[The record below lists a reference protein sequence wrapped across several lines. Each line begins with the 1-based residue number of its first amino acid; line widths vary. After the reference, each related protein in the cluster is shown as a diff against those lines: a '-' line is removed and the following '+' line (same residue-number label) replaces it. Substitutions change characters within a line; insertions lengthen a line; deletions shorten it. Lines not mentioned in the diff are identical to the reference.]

1 MAKKTLYKIF
11 AFGVSVITIT
21 AVLILSVFYSYS
33 DNQLKEQLRVVE
45 SVVENQLAQDDDTAF
60 ISNHIDKNVRITLV
74 AKDGAVVAD
83 SQESANK
90 LGNHLNRQEI
100 QQAIK
105 NGEATVTRHSDTQ
118 EKKVYYFAK
127 QLDNGN
133 ILRVSTEAKSIG
145 KFFSDYIIYIIL
157 CIIVVIVAAV
167 FVSMGITKSIVK
179 PITQLGQSL
188 DNIDKFKSDEELKPL
203 VNALLQQKK
212 KQKMLDKQKKQFTA
226 NVSHELKTPLT
237 SIAGYAEL
245 IETGMAKPEDIKP
258 FAGVIRKQAL
268 RLVNLSEDIIQLSQL
283 EESDDEDMSFESVN
297 LYEIA
302 QRCVEA
308 LNINAIN
315 KCVTLNLTGEE
326 CYIRGKAQLV
336 EELVYN
342 LCDNAIRYNK
352 ENGNVTVTV
361 TSLEKGASVSV
372 KDTGIGIPKK
382 YQERIFERFFRVDK
396 SRSKATGG
404 TGLGLAI
411 VKHITQLH
419 DAKLEIS
426 SEEGKVTIYSKG
438 NFCMKRKSGL
448 SKFNGFL
455 AIVLVICLA
464 ATAFVINKY
473 PKIEAADANGGA
485 DAKDVAV
492 IDEFK
497 AGTYGGKEF
506 KTQEDVVNYYK
517 ECYDYTKTLTAE
529 YKTDSGETHSYYK
542 MLGTETLEVNNLLVE
557 GKSND
562 IINKLVPGIVG
573 GLFKGGTN
581 GLSPS
586 GNRDPKG
593 DTKNDGKMDCT
604 TSHLTADDVLAANV
618 KDNNDGTI
626 TMVIQPKEALLS
638 TPGEDSQG
646 RFFNSLG
653 DISSVVESIS
663 VLSFSQG
670 TVKDNF
676 VVDYK
681 GGTGTFVI
689 DTKTNEITKADYTML
704 VHIDVKH
711 ANVAVLKD
719 KSASLDIKYQCEY
732 PASDDYLAGQNIGLT
747 RVK

>member
-74 AKDGAVVAD
+74 AKDGTVIAD
-83 SQESANK
+83 SQESVNK

-118 EKKVYYFAK
+118 GKKVYYFAK

-133 ILRVSTEAKSIG
+133 VLRVSAEAKSIG
-145 KFFSDYIIYIIL
+145 KFFSDYIIYIFL

-361 TSLEKGASVSV
+361 TPLEKGASVSV
-372 KDTGIGIPKK
+372 KDTGIGIPEK

-426 SEEGKVTIYSKG
+426 REEGK
-438 NFCMKRKSGL
+438 
-448 SKFNGFL
+448 
-455 AIVLVICLA
+455 
-464 ATAFVINKY
+464 
-473 PKIEAADANGGA
+473 
-485 DAKDVAV
+485 
-492 IDEFK
+492 
-497 AGTYGGKEF
+497 
-506 KTQEDVVNYYK
+506 
-517 ECYDYTKTLTAE
+517 
-529 YKTDSGETHSYYK
+529 
-542 MLGTETLEVNNLLVE
+542 GTE
-557 GKSND
+557 
-562 IINKLVPGIVG
+562 IIVT
-573 GLFKGGTN
+573 FK
-581 GLSPS
+581 
-586 GNRDPKG
+586 D
-593 DTKNDGKMDCT
+593 
-604 TSHLTADDVLAANV
+604 
-618 KDNNDGTI
+618 
-626 TMVIQPKEALLS
+626 
-638 TPGEDSQG
+638 
-646 RFFNSLG
+646 
-653 DISSVVESIS
+653 
-663 VLSFSQG
+663 
-670 TVKDNF
+670 
-676 VVDYK
+676 
-681 GGTGTFVI
+681 
-689 DTKTNEITKADYTML
+689 
-704 VHIDVKH
+704 
-711 ANVAVLKD
+711 
-719 KSASLDIKYQCEY
+719 
-732 PASDDYLAGQNIGLT
+732 
-747 RVK
+747 

>member
-21 AVLILSVFYSYS
+21 AMLILSVFYSYS

-74 AKDGAVVAD
+74 AKDGTVIAD
-83 SQESANK
+83 SQENANK
-90 LGNHLNRQEI
+90 LGNHLDRQEI

-118 EKKVYYFAK
+118 GKKIYYFAK

-133 ILRVSTEAKSIG
+133 ILRVSAEAKSIG
-145 KFFSDYIIYIIL
+145 KFFSDYIIYILL
-157 CIIVVIVAAV
+157 CIIVVIVTAV

-361 TSLEKGASVSV
+361 TPLEKGASVSV

-426 SEEGKVTIYSKG
+426 SEEGK
-438 NFCMKRKSGL
+438 
-448 SKFNGFL
+448 
-455 AIVLVICLA
+455 
-464 ATAFVINKY
+464 
-473 PKIEAADANGGA
+473 
-485 DAKDVAV
+485 
-492 IDEFK
+492 
-497 AGTYGGKEF
+497 
-506 KTQEDVVNYYK
+506 
-517 ECYDYTKTLTAE
+517 
-529 YKTDSGETHSYYK
+529 
-542 MLGTETLEVNNLLVE
+542 GTE
-557 GKSND
+557 
-562 IINKLVPGIVG
+562 IIVT
-573 GLFKGGTN
+573 FK
-581 GLSPS
+581 
-586 GNRDPKG
+586 D
-593 DTKNDGKMDCT
+593 
-604 TSHLTADDVLAANV
+604 
-618 KDNNDGTI
+618 
-626 TMVIQPKEALLS
+626 
-638 TPGEDSQG
+638 
-646 RFFNSLG
+646 
-653 DISSVVESIS
+653 
-663 VLSFSQG
+663 
-670 TVKDNF
+670 
-676 VVDYK
+676 
-681 GGTGTFVI
+681 
-689 DTKTNEITKADYTML
+689 
-704 VHIDVKH
+704 
-711 ANVAVLKD
+711 
-719 KSASLDIKYQCEY
+719 
-732 PASDDYLAGQNIGLT
+732 
-747 RVK
+747 

>member
-60 ISNHIDKNVRITLV
+60 IANHIDKNVRITLV
-74 AKDGAVVAD
+74 AKDGTVIAD

-133 ILRVSTEAKSIG
+133 ILRVSAEAKSIG
-145 KFFSDYIIYIIL
+145 KFFSDYIIYILL
-157 CIIVVIVAAV
+157 CIIVVIVTAV

-361 TSLEKGASVSV
+361 TPLEKGASVSV

-426 SEEGKVTIYSKG
+426 SEEGK
-438 NFCMKRKSGL
+438 
-448 SKFNGFL
+448 
-455 AIVLVICLA
+455 
-464 ATAFVINKY
+464 
-473 PKIEAADANGGA
+473 
-485 DAKDVAV
+485 
-492 IDEFK
+492 
-497 AGTYGGKEF
+497 
-506 KTQEDVVNYYK
+506 
-517 ECYDYTKTLTAE
+517 
-529 YKTDSGETHSYYK
+529 
-542 MLGTETLEVNNLLVE
+542 GTE
-557 GKSND
+557 
-562 IINKLVPGIVG
+562 IIVT
-573 GLFKGGTN
+573 FK
-581 GLSPS
+581 
-586 GNRDPKG
+586 D
-593 DTKNDGKMDCT
+593 
-604 TSHLTADDVLAANV
+604 
-618 KDNNDGTI
+618 
-626 TMVIQPKEALLS
+626 
-638 TPGEDSQG
+638 
-646 RFFNSLG
+646 
-653 DISSVVESIS
+653 
-663 VLSFSQG
+663 
-670 TVKDNF
+670 
-676 VVDYK
+676 
-681 GGTGTFVI
+681 
-689 DTKTNEITKADYTML
+689 
-704 VHIDVKH
+704 
-711 ANVAVLKD
+711 
-719 KSASLDIKYQCEY
+719 
-732 PASDDYLAGQNIGLT
+732 
-747 RVK
+747 

>member
-74 AKDGAVVAD
+74 AKDGTVIAD

-118 EKKVYYFAK
+118 GKKIYYFAK

-133 ILRVSTEAKSIG
+133 VLRVSTEAKSIG
-145 KFFSDYIIYIIL
+145 KFFSDYIIYIFL

-212 KQKMLDKQKKQFTA
+212 KQKMLDKQKRQFTA

-268 RLVNLSEDIIQLSQL
+268 RLVSLSEDIIQLSQL

-361 TSLEKGASVSV
+361 TPLEKGASVSV

-426 SEEGKVTIYSKG
+426 SEEGK
-438 NFCMKRKSGL
+438 
-448 SKFNGFL
+448 
-455 AIVLVICLA
+455 
-464 ATAFVINKY
+464 
-473 PKIEAADANGGA
+473 
-485 DAKDVAV
+485 
-492 IDEFK
+492 
-497 AGTYGGKEF
+497 
-506 KTQEDVVNYYK
+506 
-517 ECYDYTKTLTAE
+517 
-529 YKTDSGETHSYYK
+529 
-542 MLGTETLEVNNLLVE
+542 GTE
-557 GKSND
+557 
-562 IINKLVPGIVG
+562 IIVT
-573 GLFKGGTN
+573 FK
-581 GLSPS
+581 
-586 GNRDPKG
+586 D
-593 DTKNDGKMDCT
+593 
-604 TSHLTADDVLAANV
+604 
-618 KDNNDGTI
+618 
-626 TMVIQPKEALLS
+626 
-638 TPGEDSQG
+638 
-646 RFFNSLG
+646 
-653 DISSVVESIS
+653 
-663 VLSFSQG
+663 
-670 TVKDNF
+670 
-676 VVDYK
+676 
-681 GGTGTFVI
+681 
-689 DTKTNEITKADYTML
+689 
-704 VHIDVKH
+704 
-711 ANVAVLKD
+711 
-719 KSASLDIKYQCEY
+719 
-732 PASDDYLAGQNIGLT
+732 
-747 RVK
+747 

>member
-45 SVVENQLAQDDDTAF
+45 SVVENQLAQDYDTAF

-74 AKDGAVVAD
+74 AKDGTVIAD
-83 SQESANK
+83 SQESVNK

-118 EKKVYYFAK
+118 GKKIYYFAK

-133 ILRVSTEAKSIG
+133 VLRVSTEAKSIG
-145 KFFSDYIIYIIL
+145 KFFSDYIIYIFL

-326 CYIRGKAQLV
+326 CYVRGKAQLV

-361 TSLEKGASVSV
+361 TPLEKGASVSV

-426 SEEGKVTIYSKG
+426 SEEGK
-438 NFCMKRKSGL
+438 
-448 SKFNGFL
+448 
-455 AIVLVICLA
+455 
-464 ATAFVINKY
+464 
-473 PKIEAADANGGA
+473 
-485 DAKDVAV
+485 
-492 IDEFK
+492 
-497 AGTYGGKEF
+497 
-506 KTQEDVVNYYK
+506 
-517 ECYDYTKTLTAE
+517 
-529 YKTDSGETHSYYK
+529 
-542 MLGTETLEVNNLLVE
+542 GTE
-557 GKSND
+557 
-562 IINKLVPGIVG
+562 IIVT
-573 GLFKGGTN
+573 FK
-581 GLSPS
+581 
-586 GNRDPKG
+586 D
-593 DTKNDGKMDCT
+593 
-604 TSHLTADDVLAANV
+604 
-618 KDNNDGTI
+618 
-626 TMVIQPKEALLS
+626 
-638 TPGEDSQG
+638 
-646 RFFNSLG
+646 
-653 DISSVVESIS
+653 
-663 VLSFSQG
+663 
-670 TVKDNF
+670 
-676 VVDYK
+676 
-681 GGTGTFVI
+681 
-689 DTKTNEITKADYTML
+689 
-704 VHIDVKH
+704 
-711 ANVAVLKD
+711 
-719 KSASLDIKYQCEY
+719 
-732 PASDDYLAGQNIGLT
+732 
-747 RVK
+747 

>member
-74 AKDGAVVAD
+74 AKDGTVIAD

-90 LGNHLNRQEI
+90 LGNHLDRQEI

-118 EKKVYYFAK
+118 GKKVYYFAK

-133 ILRVSTEAKSIG
+133 VLRVSTEAKSIG
-145 KFFSDYIIYIIL
+145 KFFSDYIIYIFL

-212 KQKMLDKQKKQFTA
+212 KQMLDKQKKQFTA

-268 RLVNLSEDIIQLSQL
+268 RLVSLSEDIIQLSQL

-361 TSLEKGASVSV
+361 TPLEKGASVSV

-426 SEEGKVTIYSKG
+426 SEEGK
-438 NFCMKRKSGL
+438 
-448 SKFNGFL
+448 
-455 AIVLVICLA
+455 
-464 ATAFVINKY
+464 
-473 PKIEAADANGGA
+473 
-485 DAKDVAV
+485 
-492 IDEFK
+492 
-497 AGTYGGKEF
+497 
-506 KTQEDVVNYYK
+506 
-517 ECYDYTKTLTAE
+517 
-529 YKTDSGETHSYYK
+529 
-542 MLGTETLEVNNLLVE
+542 GTE
-557 GKSND
+557 
-562 IINKLVPGIVG
+562 IIVT
-573 GLFKGGTN
+573 FK
-581 GLSPS
+581 
-586 GNRDPKG
+586 D
-593 DTKNDGKMDCT
+593 
-604 TSHLTADDVLAANV
+604 
-618 KDNNDGTI
+618 
-626 TMVIQPKEALLS
+626 
-638 TPGEDSQG
+638 
-646 RFFNSLG
+646 
-653 DISSVVESIS
+653 
-663 VLSFSQG
+663 
-670 TVKDNF
+670 
-676 VVDYK
+676 
-681 GGTGTFVI
+681 
-689 DTKTNEITKADYTML
+689 
-704 VHIDVKH
+704 
-711 ANVAVLKD
+711 
-719 KSASLDIKYQCEY
+719 
-732 PASDDYLAGQNIGLT
+732 
-747 RVK
+747 

>member
-74 AKDGAVVAD
+74 AKDGTVIAD

-90 LGNHLNRQEI
+90 LGNHLDRQEI

-118 EKKVYYFAK
+118 GKKVYYFAK

-133 ILRVSTEAKSIG
+133 VLRVSAEAKSIG
-145 KFFSDYIIYIIL
+145 KFFSDYIIYIFL

-361 TSLEKGASVSV
+361 SPLEKGASVSV

-382 YQERIFERFFRVDK
+382 YQVRIFERFFRVDK

-426 SEEGKVTIYSKG
+426 SEEGK
-438 NFCMKRKSGL
+438 
-448 SKFNGFL
+448 
-455 AIVLVICLA
+455 
-464 ATAFVINKY
+464 
-473 PKIEAADANGGA
+473 
-485 DAKDVAV
+485 
-492 IDEFK
+492 
-497 AGTYGGKEF
+497 
-506 KTQEDVVNYYK
+506 
-517 ECYDYTKTLTAE
+517 
-529 YKTDSGETHSYYK
+529 
-542 MLGTETLEVNNLLVE
+542 GTE
-557 GKSND
+557 
-562 IINKLVPGIVG
+562 IIVT
-573 GLFKGGTN
+573 FK
-581 GLSPS
+581 
-586 GNRDPKG
+586 D
-593 DTKNDGKMDCT
+593 
-604 TSHLTADDVLAANV
+604 
-618 KDNNDGTI
+618 
-626 TMVIQPKEALLS
+626 
-638 TPGEDSQG
+638 
-646 RFFNSLG
+646 
-653 DISSVVESIS
+653 
-663 VLSFSQG
+663 
-670 TVKDNF
+670 
-676 VVDYK
+676 
-681 GGTGTFVI
+681 
-689 DTKTNEITKADYTML
+689 
-704 VHIDVKH
+704 
-711 ANVAVLKD
+711 
-719 KSASLDIKYQCEY
+719 
-732 PASDDYLAGQNIGLT
+732 
-747 RVK
+747 

>member
-45 SVVENQLAQDDDTAF
+45 SVVENQLAQDDDTSF

-74 AKDGAVVAD
+74 AKDGTVIAD

-118 EKKVYYFAK
+118 GKKIYYFAK

-145 KFFSDYIIYIIL
+145 KFFSDYIIYILL
-157 CIIVVIVAAV
+157 CIIVVIVTAV

-315 KCVTLNLTGEE
+315 KGVTLNLTGEE

-361 TSLEKGASVSV
+361 TPLEKGASVSV

-419 DAKLEIS
+419 DTKLEIS
-426 SEEGKVTIYSKG
+426 SEEGK
-438 NFCMKRKSGL
+438 
-448 SKFNGFL
+448 
-455 AIVLVICLA
+455 
-464 ATAFVINKY
+464 
-473 PKIEAADANGGA
+473 
-485 DAKDVAV
+485 
-492 IDEFK
+492 
-497 AGTYGGKEF
+497 
-506 KTQEDVVNYYK
+506 
-517 ECYDYTKTLTAE
+517 
-529 YKTDSGETHSYYK
+529 
-542 MLGTETLEVNNLLVE
+542 GTE
-557 GKSND
+557 
-562 IINKLVPGIVG
+562 IIVT
-573 GLFKGGTN
+573 FK
-581 GLSPS
+581 
-586 GNRDPKG
+586 D
-593 DTKNDGKMDCT
+593 
-604 TSHLTADDVLAANV
+604 
-618 KDNNDGTI
+618 
-626 TMVIQPKEALLS
+626 
-638 TPGEDSQG
+638 
-646 RFFNSLG
+646 
-653 DISSVVESIS
+653 
-663 VLSFSQG
+663 
-670 TVKDNF
+670 
-676 VVDYK
+676 
-681 GGTGTFVI
+681 
-689 DTKTNEITKADYTML
+689 
-704 VHIDVKH
+704 
-711 ANVAVLKD
+711 
-719 KSASLDIKYQCEY
+719 
-732 PASDDYLAGQNIGLT
+732 
-747 RVK
+747 

>member
-74 AKDGAVVAD
+74 AKDGTVIAD

-90 LGNHLNRQEI
+90 LGNHLDRQEI

-133 ILRVSTEAKSIG
+133 VLRVSAEAKSIG
-145 KFFSDYIIYIIL
+145 KFFSDYIIYIFL

-315 KCVTLNLTGEE
+315 KCVTLNLIGEQ

-361 TSLEKGASVSV
+361 TPLEKGASVSV

-426 SEEGKVTIYSKG
+426 SEEGK
-438 NFCMKRKSGL
+438 
-448 SKFNGFL
+448 
-455 AIVLVICLA
+455 
-464 ATAFVINKY
+464 
-473 PKIEAADANGGA
+473 
-485 DAKDVAV
+485 
-492 IDEFK
+492 
-497 AGTYGGKEF
+497 
-506 KTQEDVVNYYK
+506 
-517 ECYDYTKTLTAE
+517 
-529 YKTDSGETHSYYK
+529 
-542 MLGTETLEVNNLLVE
+542 GTE
-557 GKSND
+557 
-562 IINKLVPGIVG
+562 IIVT
-573 GLFKGGTN
+573 FK
-581 GLSPS
+581 
-586 GNRDPKG
+586 D
-593 DTKNDGKMDCT
+593 
-604 TSHLTADDVLAANV
+604 
-618 KDNNDGTI
+618 
-626 TMVIQPKEALLS
+626 
-638 TPGEDSQG
+638 
-646 RFFNSLG
+646 
-653 DISSVVESIS
+653 
-663 VLSFSQG
+663 
-670 TVKDNF
+670 
-676 VVDYK
+676 
-681 GGTGTFVI
+681 
-689 DTKTNEITKADYTML
+689 
-704 VHIDVKH
+704 
-711 ANVAVLKD
+711 
-719 KSASLDIKYQCEY
+719 
-732 PASDDYLAGQNIGLT
+732 
-747 RVK
+747 

>member
-74 AKDGAVVAD
+74 AKDGTVIAD

-133 ILRVSTEAKSIG
+133 VLRVSAEAKSIG
-145 KFFSDYIIYIIL
+145 KFFSDYIIYILL

-297 LYEIA
+297 LYEIT

-315 KCVTLNLTGEE
+315 KGVTLNLTGEE

-361 TSLEKGASVSV
+361 NPLEKGASVSV

-426 SEEGKVTIYSKG
+426 SEEGK
-438 NFCMKRKSGL
+438 
-448 SKFNGFL
+448 
-455 AIVLVICLA
+455 
-464 ATAFVINKY
+464 
-473 PKIEAADANGGA
+473 
-485 DAKDVAV
+485 
-492 IDEFK
+492 
-497 AGTYGGKEF
+497 
-506 KTQEDVVNYYK
+506 
-517 ECYDYTKTLTAE
+517 
-529 YKTDSGETHSYYK
+529 
-542 MLGTETLEVNNLLVE
+542 GTE
-557 GKSND
+557 
-562 IINKLVPGIVG
+562 IIVT
-573 GLFKGGTN
+573 FK
-581 GLSPS
+581 
-586 GNRDPKG
+586 D
-593 DTKNDGKMDCT
+593 
-604 TSHLTADDVLAANV
+604 
-618 KDNNDGTI
+618 
-626 TMVIQPKEALLS
+626 
-638 TPGEDSQG
+638 
-646 RFFNSLG
+646 
-653 DISSVVESIS
+653 
-663 VLSFSQG
+663 
-670 TVKDNF
+670 
-676 VVDYK
+676 
-681 GGTGTFVI
+681 
-689 DTKTNEITKADYTML
+689 
-704 VHIDVKH
+704 
-711 ANVAVLKD
+711 
-719 KSASLDIKYQCEY
+719 
-732 PASDDYLAGQNIGLT
+732 
-747 RVK
+747 

>member
-74 AKDGAVVAD
+74 AKDGTVIAD

-90 LGNHLNRQEI
+90 LENHLNRQEI

-133 ILRVSTEAKSIG
+133 VLRVSAEAKSIG
-145 KFFSDYIIYIIL
+145 KFFSDYIIYIFL

-361 TSLEKGASVSV
+361 NPLEKGASVSV

-426 SEEGKVTIYSKG
+426 SEEGK
-438 NFCMKRKSGL
+438 
-448 SKFNGFL
+448 
-455 AIVLVICLA
+455 
-464 ATAFVINKY
+464 
-473 PKIEAADANGGA
+473 
-485 DAKDVAV
+485 
-492 IDEFK
+492 
-497 AGTYGGKEF
+497 
-506 KTQEDVVNYYK
+506 
-517 ECYDYTKTLTAE
+517 
-529 YKTDSGETHSYYK
+529 
-542 MLGTETLEVNNLLVE
+542 GTE
-557 GKSND
+557 
-562 IINKLVPGIVG
+562 IIVT
-573 GLFKGGTN
+573 FK
-581 GLSPS
+581 
-586 GNRDPKG
+586 D
-593 DTKNDGKMDCT
+593 
-604 TSHLTADDVLAANV
+604 
-618 KDNNDGTI
+618 
-626 TMVIQPKEALLS
+626 
-638 TPGEDSQG
+638 
-646 RFFNSLG
+646 
-653 DISSVVESIS
+653 
-663 VLSFSQG
+663 
-670 TVKDNF
+670 
-676 VVDYK
+676 
-681 GGTGTFVI
+681 
-689 DTKTNEITKADYTML
+689 
-704 VHIDVKH
+704 
-711 ANVAVLKD
+711 
-719 KSASLDIKYQCEY
+719 
-732 PASDDYLAGQNIGLT
+732 
-747 RVK
+747 

>member
-74 AKDGAVVAD
+74 AKDGTVIAD

-133 ILRVSTEAKSIG
+133 VLRVSAEAKSIG
-145 KFFSDYIIYIIL
+145 KFFSDYIIYILL
-157 CIIVVIVAAV
+157 CIIVVIVTAV

-315 KCVTLNLTGEE
+315 KGVTLNLTGEE

-361 TSLEKGASVSV
+361 TPLEKGASVSV

-426 SEEGKVTIYSKG
+426 SEESKG
-438 NFCMKRKSGL
+438 TEV
-448 SKFNGFL
+448 
-455 AIVLVICLA
+455 IV
-464 ATAFVINKY
+464 TF
-473 PKIEAADANGGA
+473 
-485 DAKDVAV
+485 KD
-492 IDEFK
+492 
-497 AGTYGGKEF
+497 
-506 KTQEDVVNYYK
+506 
-517 ECYDYTKTLTAE
+517 
-529 YKTDSGETHSYYK
+529 
-542 MLGTETLEVNNLLVE
+542 
-557 GKSND
+557 
-562 IINKLVPGIVG
+562 
-573 GLFKGGTN
+573 
-581 GLSPS
+581 
-586 GNRDPKG
+586 
-593 DTKNDGKMDCT
+593 
-604 TSHLTADDVLAANV
+604 
-618 KDNNDGTI
+618 
-626 TMVIQPKEALLS
+626 
-638 TPGEDSQG
+638 
-646 RFFNSLG
+646 
-653 DISSVVESIS
+653 
-663 VLSFSQG
+663 
-670 TVKDNF
+670 
-676 VVDYK
+676 
-681 GGTGTFVI
+681 
-689 DTKTNEITKADYTML
+689 
-704 VHIDVKH
+704 
-711 ANVAVLKD
+711 
-719 KSASLDIKYQCEY
+719 
-732 PASDDYLAGQNIGLT
+732 
-747 RVK
+747 

>member
-74 AKDGAVVAD
+74 AKDGTVIAD
-83 SQESANK
+83 SQESVNK

-426 SEEGKVTIYSKG
+426 SEEGK
-438 NFCMKRKSGL
+438 
-448 SKFNGFL
+448 
-455 AIVLVICLA
+455 
-464 ATAFVINKY
+464 
-473 PKIEAADANGGA
+473 
-485 DAKDVAV
+485 
-492 IDEFK
+492 
-497 AGTYGGKEF
+497 
-506 KTQEDVVNYYK
+506 
-517 ECYDYTKTLTAE
+517 
-529 YKTDSGETHSYYK
+529 
-542 MLGTETLEVNNLLVE
+542 GTE
-557 GKSND
+557 
-562 IINKLVPGIVG
+562 IIVT
-573 GLFKGGTN
+573 FK
-581 GLSPS
+581 
-586 GNRDPKG
+586 D
-593 DTKNDGKMDCT
+593 
-604 TSHLTADDVLAANV
+604 
-618 KDNNDGTI
+618 
-626 TMVIQPKEALLS
+626 
-638 TPGEDSQG
+638 
-646 RFFNSLG
+646 
-653 DISSVVESIS
+653 
-663 VLSFSQG
+663 
-670 TVKDNF
+670 
-676 VVDYK
+676 
-681 GGTGTFVI
+681 
-689 DTKTNEITKADYTML
+689 
-704 VHIDVKH
+704 
-711 ANVAVLKD
+711 
-719 KSASLDIKYQCEY
+719 
-732 PASDDYLAGQNIGLT
+732 
-747 RVK
+747 

>member
-74 AKDGAVVAD
+74 AKDGTVIAD

-90 LGNHLNRQEI
+90 LGNHLDRQEI

-118 EKKVYYFAK
+118 GKKIYYFAK

-133 ILRVSTEAKSIG
+133 ILRVSAEAKSIG
-145 KFFSDYIIYIIL
+145 KFFSDYIIYILL
-157 CIIVVIVAAV
+157 CIIVVIVTAV

-315 KCVTLNLTGEE
+315 KGVTLNLTGEE

-361 TSLEKGASVSV
+361 NPLEKGASVSV

-426 SEEGKVTIYSKG
+426 SEEGK
-438 NFCMKRKSGL
+438 
-448 SKFNGFL
+448 
-455 AIVLVICLA
+455 
-464 ATAFVINKY
+464 
-473 PKIEAADANGGA
+473 
-485 DAKDVAV
+485 
-492 IDEFK
+492 
-497 AGTYGGKEF
+497 
-506 KTQEDVVNYYK
+506 
-517 ECYDYTKTLTAE
+517 
-529 YKTDSGETHSYYK
+529 
-542 MLGTETLEVNNLLVE
+542 GTE
-557 GKSND
+557 
-562 IINKLVPGIVG
+562 IIVT
-573 GLFKGGTN
+573 FK
-581 GLSPS
+581 
-586 GNRDPKG
+586 D
-593 DTKNDGKMDCT
+593 
-604 TSHLTADDVLAANV
+604 
-618 KDNNDGTI
+618 
-626 TMVIQPKEALLS
+626 
-638 TPGEDSQG
+638 
-646 RFFNSLG
+646 
-653 DISSVVESIS
+653 
-663 VLSFSQG
+663 
-670 TVKDNF
+670 
-676 VVDYK
+676 
-681 GGTGTFVI
+681 
-689 DTKTNEITKADYTML
+689 
-704 VHIDVKH
+704 
-711 ANVAVLKD
+711 
-719 KSASLDIKYQCEY
+719 
-732 PASDDYLAGQNIGLT
+732 
-747 RVK
+747 

>member
-74 AKDGAVVAD
+74 AKDGTVIAD

-118 EKKVYYFAK
+118 GKKVYYFAK

-133 ILRVSTEAKSIG
+133 ILRVSAEAKSIG
-145 KFFSDYIIYIIL
+145 KFFSDYIIYIFL

-203 VNALLQQKK
+203 VNAILQQKK

-315 KCVTLNLTGEE
+315 KGVTLNLTGEE

-361 TSLEKGASVSV
+361 NPLEKGASVSV

-426 SEEGKVTIYSKG
+426 SEEGK
-438 NFCMKRKSGL
+438 
-448 SKFNGFL
+448 
-455 AIVLVICLA
+455 
-464 ATAFVINKY
+464 
-473 PKIEAADANGGA
+473 
-485 DAKDVAV
+485 
-492 IDEFK
+492 
-497 AGTYGGKEF
+497 
-506 KTQEDVVNYYK
+506 
-517 ECYDYTKTLTAE
+517 
-529 YKTDSGETHSYYK
+529 
-542 MLGTETLEVNNLLVE
+542 GTE
-557 GKSND
+557 
-562 IINKLVPGIVG
+562 IIVT
-573 GLFKGGTN
+573 FK
-581 GLSPS
+581 
-586 GNRDPKG
+586 D
-593 DTKNDGKMDCT
+593 
-604 TSHLTADDVLAANV
+604 
-618 KDNNDGTI
+618 
-626 TMVIQPKEALLS
+626 
-638 TPGEDSQG
+638 
-646 RFFNSLG
+646 
-653 DISSVVESIS
+653 
-663 VLSFSQG
+663 
-670 TVKDNF
+670 
-676 VVDYK
+676 
-681 GGTGTFVI
+681 
-689 DTKTNEITKADYTML
+689 
-704 VHIDVKH
+704 
-711 ANVAVLKD
+711 
-719 KSASLDIKYQCEY
+719 
-732 PASDDYLAGQNIGLT
+732 
-747 RVK
+747 

>member
-74 AKDGAVVAD
+74 AKDGTVIAD

-90 LGNHLNRQEI
+90 LGNHLDRQEI

-133 ILRVSTEAKSIG
+133 VLRVSAEAKSIG
-145 KFFSDYIIYIIL
+145 KFFSDYIIYIFL

-315 KCVTLNLTGEE
+315 KCVTLNLIGEE

-361 TSLEKGASVSV
+361 TPLEKGASVSV

-426 SEEGKVTIYSKG
+426 SEEGK
-438 NFCMKRKSGL
+438 
-448 SKFNGFL
+448 
-455 AIVLVICLA
+455 
-464 ATAFVINKY
+464 
-473 PKIEAADANGGA
+473 
-485 DAKDVAV
+485 
-492 IDEFK
+492 
-497 AGTYGGKEF
+497 
-506 KTQEDVVNYYK
+506 
-517 ECYDYTKTLTAE
+517 
-529 YKTDSGETHSYYK
+529 
-542 MLGTETLEVNNLLVE
+542 GTE
-557 GKSND
+557 
-562 IINKLVPGIVG
+562 IIVT
-573 GLFKGGTN
+573 FK
-581 GLSPS
+581 
-586 GNRDPKG
+586 D
-593 DTKNDGKMDCT
+593 
-604 TSHLTADDVLAANV
+604 
-618 KDNNDGTI
+618 
-626 TMVIQPKEALLS
+626 
-638 TPGEDSQG
+638 
-646 RFFNSLG
+646 
-653 DISSVVESIS
+653 
-663 VLSFSQG
+663 
-670 TVKDNF
+670 
-676 VVDYK
+676 
-681 GGTGTFVI
+681 
-689 DTKTNEITKADYTML
+689 
-704 VHIDVKH
+704 
-711 ANVAVLKD
+711 
-719 KSASLDIKYQCEY
+719 
-732 PASDDYLAGQNIGLT
+732 
-747 RVK
+747 

>member
-74 AKDGAVVAD
+74 AKDGTVIAD

-133 ILRVSTEAKSIG
+133 ILRVSAEAKSIG
-145 KFFSDYIIYIIL
+145 KFFSDYIIYIFL

-245 IETGMAKPEDIKP
+245 IEAGMAKPEDIKP

-352 ENGNVTVTV
+352 ENGNVTVTG
-361 TSLEKGASVSV
+361 TPLEKGASVSV

-426 SEEGKVTIYSKG
+426 SEEGK
-438 NFCMKRKSGL
+438 
-448 SKFNGFL
+448 
-455 AIVLVICLA
+455 
-464 ATAFVINKY
+464 
-473 PKIEAADANGGA
+473 
-485 DAKDVAV
+485 
-492 IDEFK
+492 
-497 AGTYGGKEF
+497 
-506 KTQEDVVNYYK
+506 
-517 ECYDYTKTLTAE
+517 
-529 YKTDSGETHSYYK
+529 
-542 MLGTETLEVNNLLVE
+542 GTE
-557 GKSND
+557 
-562 IINKLVPGIVG
+562 IIVT
-573 GLFKGGTN
+573 FK
-581 GLSPS
+581 
-586 GNRDPKG
+586 D
-593 DTKNDGKMDCT
+593 
-604 TSHLTADDVLAANV
+604 
-618 KDNNDGTI
+618 
-626 TMVIQPKEALLS
+626 
-638 TPGEDSQG
+638 
-646 RFFNSLG
+646 
-653 DISSVVESIS
+653 
-663 VLSFSQG
+663 
-670 TVKDNF
+670 
-676 VVDYK
+676 
-681 GGTGTFVI
+681 
-689 DTKTNEITKADYTML
+689 
-704 VHIDVKH
+704 
-711 ANVAVLKD
+711 
-719 KSASLDIKYQCEY
+719 
-732 PASDDYLAGQNIGLT
+732 
-747 RVK
+747 

>member
-45 SVVENQLAQDDDTAF
+45 SVVENQLAQDTAF

-74 AKDGAVVAD
+74 AKDGTVIAD

-90 LGNHLNRQEI
+90 LGNHLDRQEI

-118 EKKVYYFAK
+118 GKKVYYFAK

-133 ILRVSTEAKSIG
+133 VLRVSTEAKSIG
-145 KFFSDYIIYIIL
+145 KFFSDYIIYIFL

-268 RLVNLSEDIIQLSQL
+268 RLVSLSEDIIQLSQL

-361 TSLEKGASVSV
+361 TPLEKGASVSV
-372 KDTGIGIPKK
+372 KDTGIGIPRDSIKK
-382 YQERIFERFFRVDK
+382 IWDRFYKTDLSRGKDK
-396 SRSKATGG
+396 RG
-404 TGLGLAI
+404 TGLGLSI
-411 VKHITQLH
+411 VK
-419 DAKLEIS
+419 EIIQAHGENIDVIS
-426 SEEGKVTIYSKG
+426 TEGV
-438 NFCMKRKSGL
+438 
-448 SKFNGFL
+448 
-455 AIVLVICLA
+455 
-464 ATAFVINKY
+464 
-473 PKIEAADANGGA
+473 
-485 DAKDVAV
+485 
-492 IDEFK
+492 
-497 AGTYGGKEF
+497 
-506 KTQEDVVNYYK
+506 
-517 ECYDYTKTLTAE
+517 
-529 YKTDSGETHSYYK
+529 
-542 MLGTETLEVNNLLVE
+542 GTEFIFSL
-557 GKSND
+557 
-562 IINKLVPGIVG
+562 
-573 GLFKGGTN
+573 
-581 GLSPS
+581 PS
-586 GNRDPKG
+586 S
-593 DTKNDGKMDCT
+593 
-604 TSHLTADDVLAANV
+604 TSL
-618 KDNNDGTI
+618 
-626 TMVIQPKEALLS
+626 
-638 TPGEDSQG
+638 
-646 RFFNSLG
+646 
-653 DISSVVESIS
+653 
-663 VLSFSQG
+663 
-670 TVKDNF
+670 
-676 VVDYK
+676 
-681 GGTGTFVI
+681 
-689 DTKTNEITKADYTML
+689 
-704 VHIDVKH
+704 
-711 ANVAVLKD
+711 
-719 KSASLDIKYQCEY
+719 
-732 PASDDYLAGQNIGLT
+732 
-747 RVK
+747 

>member
-21 AVLILSVFYSYS
+21 AMLILSVFYSYS

-74 AKDGAVVAD
+74 AKDGTVIAD

-133 ILRVSTEAKSIG
+133 ILRVSAEAKSIG
-145 KFFSDYIIYIIL
+145 KFFSDYIIYILL

-361 TSLEKGASVSV
+361 TPLEKGASVSV

-426 SEEGKVTIYSKG
+426 SEEGK
-438 NFCMKRKSGL
+438 
-448 SKFNGFL
+448 
-455 AIVLVICLA
+455 
-464 ATAFVINKY
+464 
-473 PKIEAADANGGA
+473 
-485 DAKDVAV
+485 
-492 IDEFK
+492 
-497 AGTYGGKEF
+497 
-506 KTQEDVVNYYK
+506 
-517 ECYDYTKTLTAE
+517 
-529 YKTDSGETHSYYK
+529 
-542 MLGTETLEVNNLLVE
+542 GTE
-557 GKSND
+557 
-562 IINKLVPGIVG
+562 IIVT
-573 GLFKGGTN
+573 FK
-581 GLSPS
+581 
-586 GNRDPKG
+586 D
-593 DTKNDGKMDCT
+593 
-604 TSHLTADDVLAANV
+604 
-618 KDNNDGTI
+618 
-626 TMVIQPKEALLS
+626 
-638 TPGEDSQG
+638 
-646 RFFNSLG
+646 
-653 DISSVVESIS
+653 
-663 VLSFSQG
+663 
-670 TVKDNF
+670 
-676 VVDYK
+676 
-681 GGTGTFVI
+681 
-689 DTKTNEITKADYTML
+689 
-704 VHIDVKH
+704 
-711 ANVAVLKD
+711 
-719 KSASLDIKYQCEY
+719 
-732 PASDDYLAGQNIGLT
+732 
-747 RVK
+747 

>member
-74 AKDGAVVAD
+74 AKDGTVIAD

-118 EKKVYYFAK
+118 EKKIYYFAK

-133 ILRVSTEAKSIG
+133 ILRVSAEAKSIG
-145 KFFSDYIIYIIL
+145 KFFSDYIIYIFL

-361 TSLEKGASVSV
+361 KPLEKGASVSV

-426 SEEGKVTIYSKG
+426 SEEGK
-438 NFCMKRKSGL
+438 
-448 SKFNGFL
+448 
-455 AIVLVICLA
+455 
-464 ATAFVINKY
+464 
-473 PKIEAADANGGA
+473 
-485 DAKDVAV
+485 
-492 IDEFK
+492 
-497 AGTYGGKEF
+497 
-506 KTQEDVVNYYK
+506 
-517 ECYDYTKTLTAE
+517 
-529 YKTDSGETHSYYK
+529 
-542 MLGTETLEVNNLLVE
+542 GTE
-557 GKSND
+557 
-562 IINKLVPGIVG
+562 IIVT
-573 GLFKGGTN
+573 FK
-581 GLSPS
+581 
-586 GNRDPKG
+586 D
-593 DTKNDGKMDCT
+593 
-604 TSHLTADDVLAANV
+604 
-618 KDNNDGTI
+618 
-626 TMVIQPKEALLS
+626 
-638 TPGEDSQG
+638 
-646 RFFNSLG
+646 
-653 DISSVVESIS
+653 
-663 VLSFSQG
+663 
-670 TVKDNF
+670 
-676 VVDYK
+676 
-681 GGTGTFVI
+681 
-689 DTKTNEITKADYTML
+689 
-704 VHIDVKH
+704 
-711 ANVAVLKD
+711 
-719 KSASLDIKYQCEY
+719 
-732 PASDDYLAGQNIGLT
+732 
-747 RVK
+747 

>member
-45 SVVENQLAQDDDTAF
+45 SVVENQLAQDDDTSF

-74 AKDGAVVAD
+74 AKDGTVIAD
-83 SQESANK
+83 SQESVNK

-133 ILRVSTEAKSIG
+133 VLRVSAEAKSIG
-145 KFFSDYIIYIIL
+145 KFFSDYIMYIFL

-315 KCVTLNLTGEE
+315 KGVTLNLTGEE

-361 TSLEKGASVSV
+361 TPLEKGASVSV
-372 KDTGIGIPKK
+372 KDTGIGIPEK

-426 SEEGKVTIYSKG
+426 SEEGK
-438 NFCMKRKSGL
+438 
-448 SKFNGFL
+448 
-455 AIVLVICLA
+455 
-464 ATAFVINKY
+464 
-473 PKIEAADANGGA
+473 
-485 DAKDVAV
+485 
-492 IDEFK
+492 
-497 AGTYGGKEF
+497 
-506 KTQEDVVNYYK
+506 
-517 ECYDYTKTLTAE
+517 
-529 YKTDSGETHSYYK
+529 
-542 MLGTETLEVNNLLVE
+542 GTE
-557 GKSND
+557 
-562 IINKLVPGIVG
+562 IIVT
-573 GLFKGGTN
+573 FK
-581 GLSPS
+581 
-586 GNRDPKG
+586 D
-593 DTKNDGKMDCT
+593 
-604 TSHLTADDVLAANV
+604 
-618 KDNNDGTI
+618 
-626 TMVIQPKEALLS
+626 
-638 TPGEDSQG
+638 
-646 RFFNSLG
+646 
-653 DISSVVESIS
+653 
-663 VLSFSQG
+663 
-670 TVKDNF
+670 
-676 VVDYK
+676 
-681 GGTGTFVI
+681 
-689 DTKTNEITKADYTML
+689 
-704 VHIDVKH
+704 
-711 ANVAVLKD
+711 
-719 KSASLDIKYQCEY
+719 
-732 PASDDYLAGQNIGLT
+732 
-747 RVK
+747 

>member
-21 AVLILSVFYSYS
+21 AMLILSVFYSYS

-45 SVVENQLAQDDDTAF
+45 SVVENQLVQDDDTAF

-74 AKDGAVVAD
+74 AKDGTVIAD

-133 ILRVSTEAKSIG
+133 VLRVSAEAKSIG
-145 KFFSDYIIYIIL
+145 KFFSDYIIYIFL

-361 TSLEKGASVSV
+361 TPLEKGASVSV

-426 SEEGKVTIYSKG
+426 SEEGK
-438 NFCMKRKSGL
+438 
-448 SKFNGFL
+448 
-455 AIVLVICLA
+455 
-464 ATAFVINKY
+464 
-473 PKIEAADANGGA
+473 
-485 DAKDVAV
+485 
-492 IDEFK
+492 
-497 AGTYGGKEF
+497 
-506 KTQEDVVNYYK
+506 
-517 ECYDYTKTLTAE
+517 
-529 YKTDSGETHSYYK
+529 
-542 MLGTETLEVNNLLVE
+542 GTE
-557 GKSND
+557 
-562 IINKLVPGIVG
+562 IIVT
-573 GLFKGGTN
+573 FK
-581 GLSPS
+581 
-586 GNRDPKG
+586 D
-593 DTKNDGKMDCT
+593 
-604 TSHLTADDVLAANV
+604 
-618 KDNNDGTI
+618 
-626 TMVIQPKEALLS
+626 
-638 TPGEDSQG
+638 
-646 RFFNSLG
+646 
-653 DISSVVESIS
+653 
-663 VLSFSQG
+663 
-670 TVKDNF
+670 
-676 VVDYK
+676 
-681 GGTGTFVI
+681 
-689 DTKTNEITKADYTML
+689 
-704 VHIDVKH
+704 
-711 ANVAVLKD
+711 
-719 KSASLDIKYQCEY
+719 
-732 PASDDYLAGQNIGLT
+732 
-747 RVK
+747 

>member
-74 AKDGAVVAD
+74 AKDGTVIAD

-105 NGEATVTRHSDTQ
+105 DGEATVTRHSDTQ

-133 ILRVSTEAKSIG
+133 ILRVSAEAKSIG
-145 KFFSDYIIYIIL
+145 KFFSDYIIYILL
-157 CIIVVIVAAV
+157 CIIVVIVTAV

-268 RLVNLSEDIIQLSQL
+268 RLVSLSEDIIQLSQL
-283 EESDDEDMSFESVN
+283 EESDEDMSFESVN

-361 TSLEKGASVSV
+361 SPLEKGASVSV

-426 SEEGKVTIYSKG
+426 SEEGK
-438 NFCMKRKSGL
+438 
-448 SKFNGFL
+448 
-455 AIVLVICLA
+455 
-464 ATAFVINKY
+464 
-473 PKIEAADANGGA
+473 
-485 DAKDVAV
+485 
-492 IDEFK
+492 
-497 AGTYGGKEF
+497 
-506 KTQEDVVNYYK
+506 
-517 ECYDYTKTLTAE
+517 
-529 YKTDSGETHSYYK
+529 
-542 MLGTETLEVNNLLVE
+542 GTE
-557 GKSND
+557 
-562 IINKLVPGIVG
+562 IIVT
-573 GLFKGGTN
+573 FK
-581 GLSPS
+581 
-586 GNRDPKG
+586 D
-593 DTKNDGKMDCT
+593 
-604 TSHLTADDVLAANV
+604 
-618 KDNNDGTI
+618 
-626 TMVIQPKEALLS
+626 
-638 TPGEDSQG
+638 
-646 RFFNSLG
+646 
-653 DISSVVESIS
+653 
-663 VLSFSQG
+663 
-670 TVKDNF
+670 
-676 VVDYK
+676 
-681 GGTGTFVI
+681 
-689 DTKTNEITKADYTML
+689 
-704 VHIDVKH
+704 
-711 ANVAVLKD
+711 
-719 KSASLDIKYQCEY
+719 
-732 PASDDYLAGQNIGLT
+732 
-747 RVK
+747 

>member
-74 AKDGAVVAD
+74 AKDGTVIAD

-118 EKKVYYFAK
+118 GKKIYYFAK

-145 KFFSDYIIYIIL
+145 KFFSDYIMYIFL

-302 QRCVEA
+302 HRCVEA

-361 TSLEKGASVSV
+361 TPLEKGASVSV

-426 SEEGKVTIYSKG
+426 SEEGK
-438 NFCMKRKSGL
+438 
-448 SKFNGFL
+448 
-455 AIVLVICLA
+455 
-464 ATAFVINKY
+464 
-473 PKIEAADANGGA
+473 
-485 DAKDVAV
+485 
-492 IDEFK
+492 
-497 AGTYGGKEF
+497 
-506 KTQEDVVNYYK
+506 
-517 ECYDYTKTLTAE
+517 
-529 YKTDSGETHSYYK
+529 
-542 MLGTETLEVNNLLVE
+542 GTE
-557 GKSND
+557 
-562 IINKLVPGIVG
+562 IIVT
-573 GLFKGGTN
+573 FK
-581 GLSPS
+581 
-586 GNRDPKG
+586 D
-593 DTKNDGKMDCT
+593 
-604 TSHLTADDVLAANV
+604 
-618 KDNNDGTI
+618 
-626 TMVIQPKEALLS
+626 
-638 TPGEDSQG
+638 
-646 RFFNSLG
+646 
-653 DISSVVESIS
+653 
-663 VLSFSQG
+663 
-670 TVKDNF
+670 
-676 VVDYK
+676 
-681 GGTGTFVI
+681 
-689 DTKTNEITKADYTML
+689 
-704 VHIDVKH
+704 
-711 ANVAVLKD
+711 
-719 KSASLDIKYQCEY
+719 
-732 PASDDYLAGQNIGLT
+732 
-747 RVK
+747 

>member
-74 AKDGAVVAD
+74 AKDGTVIAD

-133 ILRVSTEAKSIG
+133 ILRVSAEAKSIG
-145 KFFSDYIIYIIL
+145 KFFSDYIIYILL

-167 FVSMGITKSIVK
+167 FVSLGITKSIVK

-326 CYIRGKAQLV
+326 SYIRGKAQLV

-361 TSLEKGASVSV
+361 SPLEKGASVSV

-426 SEEGKVTIYSKG
+426 SEEGK
-438 NFCMKRKSGL
+438 
-448 SKFNGFL
+448 
-455 AIVLVICLA
+455 
-464 ATAFVINKY
+464 
-473 PKIEAADANGGA
+473 
-485 DAKDVAV
+485 
-492 IDEFK
+492 
-497 AGTYGGKEF
+497 
-506 KTQEDVVNYYK
+506 
-517 ECYDYTKTLTAE
+517 
-529 YKTDSGETHSYYK
+529 
-542 MLGTETLEVNNLLVE
+542 GTE
-557 GKSND
+557 
-562 IINKLVPGIVG
+562 IIVT
-573 GLFKGGTN
+573 FK
-581 GLSPS
+581 
-586 GNRDPKG
+586 D
-593 DTKNDGKMDCT
+593 
-604 TSHLTADDVLAANV
+604 
-618 KDNNDGTI
+618 
-626 TMVIQPKEALLS
+626 
-638 TPGEDSQG
+638 
-646 RFFNSLG
+646 
-653 DISSVVESIS
+653 
-663 VLSFSQG
+663 
-670 TVKDNF
+670 
-676 VVDYK
+676 
-681 GGTGTFVI
+681 
-689 DTKTNEITKADYTML
+689 
-704 VHIDVKH
+704 
-711 ANVAVLKD
+711 
-719 KSASLDIKYQCEY
+719 
-732 PASDDYLAGQNIGLT
+732 
-747 RVK
+747 

>member
-74 AKDGAVVAD
+74 AKDGTVIAD

-133 ILRVSTEAKSIG
+133 ILRVSAEAKSIG
-145 KFFSDYIIYIIL
+145 KFFSDYIIYILL
-157 CIIVVIVAAV
+157 CIIVVIVTAV

-352 ENGNVTVTV
+352 ENGNVTITV
-361 TSLEKGASVSV
+361 TPLEKGASVSV

-426 SEEGKVTIYSKG
+426 SEEGK
-438 NFCMKRKSGL
+438 
-448 SKFNGFL
+448 
-455 AIVLVICLA
+455 
-464 ATAFVINKY
+464 
-473 PKIEAADANGGA
+473 
-485 DAKDVAV
+485 
-492 IDEFK
+492 
-497 AGTYGGKEF
+497 
-506 KTQEDVVNYYK
+506 
-517 ECYDYTKTLTAE
+517 
-529 YKTDSGETHSYYK
+529 
-542 MLGTETLEVNNLLVE
+542 GTE
-557 GKSND
+557 
-562 IINKLVPGIVG
+562 IIVT
-573 GLFKGGTN
+573 FK
-581 GLSPS
+581 
-586 GNRDPKG
+586 D
-593 DTKNDGKMDCT
+593 
-604 TSHLTADDVLAANV
+604 
-618 KDNNDGTI
+618 
-626 TMVIQPKEALLS
+626 
-638 TPGEDSQG
+638 
-646 RFFNSLG
+646 
-653 DISSVVESIS
+653 
-663 VLSFSQG
+663 
-670 TVKDNF
+670 
-676 VVDYK
+676 
-681 GGTGTFVI
+681 
-689 DTKTNEITKADYTML
+689 
-704 VHIDVKH
+704 
-711 ANVAVLKD
+711 
-719 KSASLDIKYQCEY
+719 
-732 PASDDYLAGQNIGLT
+732 
-747 RVK
+747 

>member
-74 AKDGAVVAD
+74 AKDGTVIAD

-100 QQAIK
+100 QQASK

-118 EKKVYYFAK
+118 GKKVYYFAK

-133 ILRVSTEAKSIG
+133 VLRVSTEAKSIG
-145 KFFSDYIIYIIL
+145 KFFSDYIIYIFL

-315 KCVTLNLTGEE
+315 KGVTLNLTGEE

-361 TSLEKGASVSV
+361 NPLEKGASVSV
-372 KDTGIGIPKK
+372 KDTGIGIPEK

-426 SEEGKVTIYSKG
+426 SEEGK
-438 NFCMKRKSGL
+438 
-448 SKFNGFL
+448 
-455 AIVLVICLA
+455 
-464 ATAFVINKY
+464 
-473 PKIEAADANGGA
+473 
-485 DAKDVAV
+485 
-492 IDEFK
+492 
-497 AGTYGGKEF
+497 
-506 KTQEDVVNYYK
+506 
-517 ECYDYTKTLTAE
+517 
-529 YKTDSGETHSYYK
+529 
-542 MLGTETLEVNNLLVE
+542 GTE
-557 GKSND
+557 
-562 IINKLVPGIVG
+562 IIVT
-573 GLFKGGTN
+573 FK
-581 GLSPS
+581 
-586 GNRDPKG
+586 D
-593 DTKNDGKMDCT
+593 
-604 TSHLTADDVLAANV
+604 
-618 KDNNDGTI
+618 
-626 TMVIQPKEALLS
+626 
-638 TPGEDSQG
+638 
-646 RFFNSLG
+646 
-653 DISSVVESIS
+653 
-663 VLSFSQG
+663 
-670 TVKDNF
+670 
-676 VVDYK
+676 
-681 GGTGTFVI
+681 
-689 DTKTNEITKADYTML
+689 
-704 VHIDVKH
+704 
-711 ANVAVLKD
+711 
-719 KSASLDIKYQCEY
+719 
-732 PASDDYLAGQNIGLT
+732 
-747 RVK
+747 

>member
-74 AKDGAVVAD
+74 AKDGTVIAD

-100 QQAIK
+100 RQAIK

-118 EKKVYYFAK
+118 EKKIYYFAK

-133 ILRVSTEAKSIG
+133 VLRVSAEAKSIG
-145 KFFSDYIIYIIL
+145 KFFSDYIIYIFL

-361 TSLEKGASVSV
+361 TPLEKGASVSV

-426 SEEGKVTIYSKG
+426 SEEGK
-438 NFCMKRKSGL
+438 
-448 SKFNGFL
+448 
-455 AIVLVICLA
+455 
-464 ATAFVINKY
+464 
-473 PKIEAADANGGA
+473 
-485 DAKDVAV
+485 
-492 IDEFK
+492 
-497 AGTYGGKEF
+497 
-506 KTQEDVVNYYK
+506 
-517 ECYDYTKTLTAE
+517 
-529 YKTDSGETHSYYK
+529 
-542 MLGTETLEVNNLLVE
+542 GTE
-557 GKSND
+557 
-562 IINKLVPGIVG
+562 IIVT
-573 GLFKGGTN
+573 FK
-581 GLSPS
+581 
-586 GNRDPKG
+586 D
-593 DTKNDGKMDCT
+593 
-604 TSHLTADDVLAANV
+604 
-618 KDNNDGTI
+618 
-626 TMVIQPKEALLS
+626 
-638 TPGEDSQG
+638 
-646 RFFNSLG
+646 
-653 DISSVVESIS
+653 
-663 VLSFSQG
+663 
-670 TVKDNF
+670 
-676 VVDYK
+676 
-681 GGTGTFVI
+681 
-689 DTKTNEITKADYTML
+689 
-704 VHIDVKH
+704 
-711 ANVAVLKD
+711 
-719 KSASLDIKYQCEY
+719 
-732 PASDDYLAGQNIGLT
+732 
-747 RVK
+747 

>member
-21 AVLILSVFYSYS
+21 AVLILSVFYSYG

-74 AKDGAVVAD
+74 AKDGTVIAD

-118 EKKVYYFAK
+118 GKKIYYFAK

-133 ILRVSTEAKSIG
+133 VLRVSTEAKSIG
-145 KFFSDYIIYIIL
+145 KFFSDYIIYIFL

-268 RLVNLSEDIIQLSQL
+268 RLVSLSEDIIQLSQL

-361 TSLEKGASVSV
+361 TPLEKGASVSV

-426 SEEGKVTIYSKG
+426 SEEGK
-438 NFCMKRKSGL
+438 
-448 SKFNGFL
+448 
-455 AIVLVICLA
+455 
-464 ATAFVINKY
+464 
-473 PKIEAADANGGA
+473 
-485 DAKDVAV
+485 
-492 IDEFK
+492 
-497 AGTYGGKEF
+497 
-506 KTQEDVVNYYK
+506 
-517 ECYDYTKTLTAE
+517 
-529 YKTDSGETHSYYK
+529 
-542 MLGTETLEVNNLLVE
+542 GTE
-557 GKSND
+557 
-562 IINKLVPGIVG
+562 IIVT
-573 GLFKGGTN
+573 FK
-581 GLSPS
+581 
-586 GNRDPKG
+586 D
-593 DTKNDGKMDCT
+593 
-604 TSHLTADDVLAANV
+604 
-618 KDNNDGTI
+618 
-626 TMVIQPKEALLS
+626 
-638 TPGEDSQG
+638 
-646 RFFNSLG
+646 
-653 DISSVVESIS
+653 
-663 VLSFSQG
+663 
-670 TVKDNF
+670 
-676 VVDYK
+676 
-681 GGTGTFVI
+681 
-689 DTKTNEITKADYTML
+689 
-704 VHIDVKH
+704 
-711 ANVAVLKD
+711 
-719 KSASLDIKYQCEY
+719 
-732 PASDDYLAGQNIGLT
+732 
-747 RVK
+747 

>member
-74 AKDGAVVAD
+74 AKDGSVIAD

-118 EKKVYYFAK
+118 GKKIYYFAK

-133 ILRVSTEAKSIG
+133 VLRVSTEAKSIG
-145 KFFSDYIIYIIL
+145 KFFSDYIIYIFL

-361 TSLEKGASVSV
+361 NPLEKGASVSV

-426 SEEGKVTIYSKG
+426 SEEGK
-438 NFCMKRKSGL
+438 
-448 SKFNGFL
+448 
-455 AIVLVICLA
+455 
-464 ATAFVINKY
+464 
-473 PKIEAADANGGA
+473 
-485 DAKDVAV
+485 
-492 IDEFK
+492 
-497 AGTYGGKEF
+497 
-506 KTQEDVVNYYK
+506 
-517 ECYDYTKTLTAE
+517 
-529 YKTDSGETHSYYK
+529 
-542 MLGTETLEVNNLLVE
+542 GTE
-557 GKSND
+557 
-562 IINKLVPGIVG
+562 IIVT
-573 GLFKGGTN
+573 FK
-581 GLSPS
+581 
-586 GNRDPKG
+586 D
-593 DTKNDGKMDCT
+593 
-604 TSHLTADDVLAANV
+604 
-618 KDNNDGTI
+618 
-626 TMVIQPKEALLS
+626 
-638 TPGEDSQG
+638 
-646 RFFNSLG
+646 
-653 DISSVVESIS
+653 
-663 VLSFSQG
+663 
-670 TVKDNF
+670 
-676 VVDYK
+676 
-681 GGTGTFVI
+681 
-689 DTKTNEITKADYTML
+689 
-704 VHIDVKH
+704 
-711 ANVAVLKD
+711 
-719 KSASLDIKYQCEY
+719 
-732 PASDDYLAGQNIGLT
+732 
-747 RVK
+747 

>member
-45 SVVENQLAQDDDTAF
+45 SVVENQLAQDDDTSF

-74 AKDGAVVAD
+74 AKDGTVIAD

-133 ILRVSTEAKSIG
+133 ILRVSAEAKSIG
-145 KFFSDYIIYIIL
+145 KFFSDYIIYILL
-157 CIIVVIVAAV
+157 CIIVVIVTAV

-315 KCVTLNLTGEE
+315 KGVTLNLTGEE

-361 TSLEKGASVSV
+361 TPLEKGASVSV

-426 SEEGKVTIYSKG
+426 SEEGK
-438 NFCMKRKSGL
+438 
-448 SKFNGFL
+448 
-455 AIVLVICLA
+455 
-464 ATAFVINKY
+464 
-473 PKIEAADANGGA
+473 
-485 DAKDVAV
+485 
-492 IDEFK
+492 
-497 AGTYGGKEF
+497 
-506 KTQEDVVNYYK
+506 
-517 ECYDYTKTLTAE
+517 
-529 YKTDSGETHSYYK
+529 
-542 MLGTETLEVNNLLVE
+542 GTE
-557 GKSND
+557 
-562 IINKLVPGIVG
+562 IIVT
-573 GLFKGGTN
+573 FK
-581 GLSPS
+581 
-586 GNRDPKG
+586 D
-593 DTKNDGKMDCT
+593 
-604 TSHLTADDVLAANV
+604 
-618 KDNNDGTI
+618 
-626 TMVIQPKEALLS
+626 
-638 TPGEDSQG
+638 
-646 RFFNSLG
+646 
-653 DISSVVESIS
+653 
-663 VLSFSQG
+663 
-670 TVKDNF
+670 
-676 VVDYK
+676 
-681 GGTGTFVI
+681 
-689 DTKTNEITKADYTML
+689 
-704 VHIDVKH
+704 
-711 ANVAVLKD
+711 
-719 KSASLDIKYQCEY
+719 
-732 PASDDYLAGQNIGLT
+732 
-747 RVK
+747 